1 MELPQLVR
9 SICEAVAKA
18 GGQAWLVGGVVRDH
32 MMGIVSKDF
41 DIEVHRLEAE
51 DLAKVLRR
59 IGSVNEIG
67 RSFGVFKLVED
78 GVECD
83 ISIPRHDSQHGQAHN
98 DIVVVGN
105 PYMGIESAARRR
117 DLTINAIALDPLTGK
132 IEDPF
137 DGARDIERGR
147 LAAVDPKT
155 FSEDPLRALRVVQFA
170 ARFGFSVHPD
180 LAVLCRE
187 ARLLSLPPERVWGEL
202 EKLLLRA
209 PAPSMGWMLL
219 HDLRIASKVL
229 PDVADIPPEQVA
241 AALDRAAERR
251 CSVDGKGRKIIL
263 MLSVMLHNATPQQV
277 EATLDHLSVFRLYG
291 VPVRKRVL
299 ELTARWQRLTSP
311 VDDSEIRRLADETEV
326 LMLAEVAA
334 AVSGGPGPLVNL
346 DRAAHLGIATE
357 PLPVLLK
364 GRDLN
369 ALNVQ
374 PGPHMGE
381 ALRDVRE
388 AQISGDISD
397 KAGAIIWLKDHLK

>member
-9 SICEAVAKA
+9 SICEAVATA

-132 IEDPF
+132 LEDPF
-137 DGARDIERGR
+137 AGARDIARGR
-147 LAAVDPKT
+147 LAAEDPKAV
-155 FSEDPLRALRVVQFA
+155 S

-219 HDLRIASKVL
+219 HDLRIASQVL

-251 CSVDGKGRKIIL
+251 SGVDGKGR
-263 MLSVMLHNATPQQV
+263 
-277 EATLDHLSVFRLYG
+277 
-291 VPVRKRVL
+291 
-299 ELTARWQRLTSP
+299 
-311 VDDSEIRRLADETEV
+311 
-326 LMLAEVAA
+326 
-334 AVSGGPGPLVNL
+334 
-346 DRAAHLGIATE
+346 
-357 PLPVLLK
+357 
-364 GRDLN
+364 
-369 ALNVQ
+369 
-374 PGPHMGE
+374 
-381 ALRDVRE
+381 
-388 AQISGDISD
+388 
-397 KAGAIIWLKDHLK
+397 